1 MNTGAEVRDTPKG
14 GTIHLDIAPV
24 GARFLAEGE
33 AEPQD
38 VMRYTGISYCA
49 AVSAAS
55 SGKELFVAPGS
66 ITLCQWSPVAL
77 GLKAAENAFEKS
89 IAPRAEAPVAG
100 VYLAPIPHFLGGLEP
115 QVVLVRTRREN
126 FARMIAVLGR
136 DSFLDAR
143 NMRRDATSLGG
154 FFEEGAD
161 SNRRVQPGRA
171 VGPVNRLLGSLNRA
185 GIWRKFIALIFK
197 STLITRIYDRIIT
210 RWLVNM
216 SVCRNSTVIPFLEGR
231 ANISHFCTGAVA
243 WGGND
248 PSLMT
253 AGFPWEIWQKL
264 APHLE
269 YAERKLDKK

>member
-1 MNTGAEVRDTPKG
+1 MDTGAEVRDTPKG

-24 GARFLAEGE
+24 GARFLADGE
-33 AEPQD
+33 AEPKD

-55 SGKELFVAPGS
+55 SGRELLVAPGS

-77 GLKAAENAFEKS
+77 GLKAAENPFEKS
-89 IAPRAEAPVAG
+89 IAPHAEPPAAG

-126 FARMIAVLGR
+126 FARMIAVLGQ

-154 FFEEGAD
+154 FLEEGAGPD
-161 SNRRVQPGRA
+161 RRVQPGRA

-185 GIWRKFIALIFK
+185 GIWREFIALIFK
-197 STLITRIYDRIIT
+197 STLVTRIYDRIIT

-264 APHLE
+264 DPHLE
-269 YAERKLDKK
+269 YPEP